1 MSIGRPMAILALC
14 ATVLA
19 ACAGSTPTLTLN
31 ALGLPQG
38 GSALADVTINTSP
51 DGGIYQNPDP
61 MKVVMVRRAPGDLLI
76 RKGGSSAS
84 AWTALESL
92 GDFTFVGITIRNSG
106 AAGSDPELNAMQI
119 AADYAPEGTASGAL
133 SHYYHPMFPLA
144 MLSLESSD
152 QNCTL
157 HVDPGE
163 TQPAVLAYPPISAT
177 PSIVWGV
184 FDLFAIRAPFGGGL
198 PGGSQSWQL
207 TLCTPPQPQAA

>member
-1 MSIGRPMAILALC
+1 MKIRWRLPVV
-14 ATVLA
+14 VLA
-19 ACAGSTPTLTLN
+19 ATTAAACAASTPTLTLTS
-31 ALGLPQG
+31 LGLPQG

-61 MKVVMVRRAPGDLLI
+61 MKVVMVSRASGKPLI
-76 RKGGSSAS
+76 GKGGPSAN
-84 AWTALESL
+84 AWTALEQY
-92 GDFTFVGITIRNSG
+92 GDFTFVGITIHNSG

-119 AADYAPEGTASGAL
+119 AADYAPAGTASGPL

-163 TQPAVLAYPPISAT
+163 TEPAVLAYPPISAT

-184 FDLFAIRAPFGGGL
+184 FHLFAIRAPFGGGI
-198 PGGSQSWQL
+198 PGGGQSWQL
-207 TLCTPPQPQAA
+207 TVCTPPQPPPV